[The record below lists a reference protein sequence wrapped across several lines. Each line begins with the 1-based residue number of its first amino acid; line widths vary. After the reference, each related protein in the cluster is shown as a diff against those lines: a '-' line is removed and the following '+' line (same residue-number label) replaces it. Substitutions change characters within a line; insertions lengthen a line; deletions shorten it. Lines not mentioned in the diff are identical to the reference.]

1 MPTAFGLAKIVRMGE
16 RGCTTIYEKRVS
28 RSPKARKK
36 QPHEVPG
43 KNGTRLSKHGVTIH
57 CSHCSK
63 GGHNSAGCNLKKMGM
78 SAEEAKA
85 LVATTQA
92 TLQR

>member
-1 MPTAFGLAKIVRMGE
+1 MDAPQVLPP
-16 RGCTTIYEKRVS
+16 IYEKRVS

-43 KNGTRLSKHGVTIH
+43 KNGPMLSRHGVTTH
-57 CSHCSK
+57 YNPCSE
-63 GGHNSAGCNLKKMGM
+63 GGHNNVGCNLKKMGM

-85 LVATTQA
+85 LVAMTPSPIWMWPSSGP
-92 TLQR
+92 